1 MTKSII
7 EISKIAATWWA
18 NVIIN
23 PEFDNGDDSKTGA
36 VENRNKKMGVKEVS
50 NKTKVKFFEHL
61 SKAIESKLIL
71 KSKAINIRVDY
82 SPDKILVE
90 SAEYA
95 ELPISNFP
103 IKTTMWI
110 STNHIAVSY
119 GYTAK
124 TKYLYA
130 NKKFWYKEIDSLNE
144 SIKEYGRGIS
154 YYSWLTES
162 DIADRITILKKKIK
176 VDQINLEKSE
186 E

>member
-7 EISKIAATWWA
+7 EISKIAANWWA

-36 VENRNKKMGVKEVS
+36 VENRNQKMEIKEVS
-50 NKTKVKFFEHL
+50 DNTKVKFFEHL

-71 KSKAINIRVDY
+71 KSQAINIRVDY
-82 SPDKILVE
+82 SPDKMLVE

-119 GYTAK
+119 GYTVD
-124 TKYLYA
+124 LH
-130 NKKFWYKEIDSLNE
+130 F
-144 SIKEYGRGIS
+144 
-154 YYSWLTES
+154 
-162 DIADRITILKKKIK
+162 IL
-176 VDQINLEKSE
+176 S
-186 E
+186 